1 MARSSKLTPEV
12 QQRICDAL
20 GVGATYEL
28 AASYGGVA
36 YETFR
41 QWRET
46 KPAFSGALKDA
57 EGRAAVA
64 LLAKIQK
71 AAGEGTWQAAAW
83 ILERRYPQLYGRTVQ
98 TVEATVTATVDAT
111 VTARAALREH
121 LSDAD
126 VDRLTRAL
134 IGAEVEEAAG

>member
-1 MARSSKLTPEV
+1 MARRCKLTPEV

-20 GVGATYEL
+20 GVGATYEH
-28 AASYGGVA
+28 AAAFGGIA
-36 YETFR
+36 YETLNE
-41 QWRET
+41 WRKS
-46 KPAFSGALKDA
+46 KPQFSEALKDA

-71 AAGEGTWQAAAW
+71 AAGQGTWQAAAW

-111 VTARAALREH
+111 VTAREVVRTH

-134 IGAEVEEAAG
+134 VGADGADGEG